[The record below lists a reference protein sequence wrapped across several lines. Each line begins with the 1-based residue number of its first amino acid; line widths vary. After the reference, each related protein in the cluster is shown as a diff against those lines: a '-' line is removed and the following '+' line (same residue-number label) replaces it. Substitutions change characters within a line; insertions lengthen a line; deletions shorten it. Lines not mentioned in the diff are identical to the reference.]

1 MSGATMTTGTLIP
14 ATDQPL
20 ATWRGGTTRAIY
32 AYPAETLSAL
42 AQAHFWVGTAL
53 IERDGPYSV
62 FANRTRIH
70 MPVRGKGLHL
80 HFQDPTESTTLH
92 TFDQATF
99 AGDRPLAVTLVDGPV
114 EAFNLIFH
122 PSVQAHLQVL
132 TLTAASMSIPPS
144 HLAGSALSSPAIQV
158 VYAVNG
164 TCDVDAAGQTAKL
177 QPGDAFVCAVGT
189 ALRVRSHAGQGAL
202 VVATLVA

>member
-1 MSGATMTTGTLIP
+1 MTTNRVLR

-20 ATWRGGTTRAIY
+20 ATWRGGTTRAVY
-32 AYPAETLSAL
+32 AYPAETLGAL
-42 AQAHFWVGTAL
+42 AQAHFWVGIAL

-92 TFDQATF
+92 AFDQATF
-99 AGDRPLAVTLVDGPV
+99 AGDRPLAVTLIDGAV

-122 PSVQAHLQVL
+122 PSVQAHLQVI
-132 TLTAASMSIPPS
+132 TLTDAPMSIPQS
-144 HLAGSALSSPAIQV
+144 HLAGSVLSSPGIQV
-158 VYAVNG
+158 VYAVNHP
-164 TCDVDAAGQTAKL
+164 CALDASGQSTNL

-189 ALRVRSHAGQGAL
+189 ALRVRSHADQGKL
-202 VVATLVA
+202 VMATLVA